1 MKTPERSLTSVTSPG
16 FRPSAIHGHL
26 PTRRSEAEVAAGGDL
41 HGFEGPVR
49 GRRSNPPRT
58 QLEHLAGMT
67 LSVHNPD
74 ELIAAIPHLLGFKPE
89 ESIVFLPMRSD
100 LPVARVDLPATARD
114 RDLVWNS
121 IRDAFNRYAQ
131 PGTSV
136 GIVCITADREMATD
150 VGHEFVARLDNI
162 GIDTQLLI
170 WADETRWADL
180 DTGDMGLQ
188 TEAAKELIA
197 AATVL
202 TGRAQPAATR
212 DSLATS
218 LVGDREPV
226 ARLLPETRAS
236 ARENTAKLE
245 GRWALAR
252 MQRFQ
257 RDGVRLSDA
266 DAARLLVAVESI
278 PTRDRLWLD
287 MNRGNASS
295 HVALWT
301 DMTQRAPDEVRAAPA
316 SLLGFASWL
325 SGHGALAWCAL
336 DQVPQD
342 KPYALANLV
351 ASAVQTGM
359 HPREWEAA
367 NRQAERS
374 LDNAV
379 DFTARRSPAQAGPAQ
394 AAPGF

>member
-1 MKTPERSLTSVTSPG
+1 
-16 FRPSAIHGHL
+16 
-26 PTRRSEAEVAAGGDL
+26 
-41 HGFEGPVR
+41 
-49 GRRSNPPRT
+49 
-58 QLEHLAGMT
+58 MT
-67 LSVHNPD
+67 LSIQNPD
-74 ELIAAIPHLLGFKPE
+74 ELIAVIPHLLGFKPE

-100 LPVARVDLPATARD
+100 LPVARVDLPTTTRD
-114 RDLVWNS
+114 RDFVWNS
-121 IRDAFNRYAQ
+121 ISDAFRRYAQ

-136 GIVCITADREMATD
+136 GIVCITADRALAEE
-150 VGHEFVARLDNI
+150 VGPEFAARLDTI
-162 GIDTQLLI
+162 GIDTRLVV

-188 TEAAKELIA
+188 TDAARERIA

-202 TGRAQPAATR
+202 TGRAQPATSR

-218 LVGDREPV
+218 LVGDREPI
-226 ARLLPETRAS
+226 ARLLSETRNP

-245 GRWALAR
+245 GLWALGR

-257 RDGVRLSDA
+257 RDGVRLSDG
-266 DAARLLVAVESI
+266 DAARLLVAVGST

-287 MNRGNASS
+287 MNRGNAAS

-316 SLLGFASWL
+316 SLLGFAGWL

-336 DQVPQD
+336 DQVPKD
-342 KPYALANLV
+342 KPCALANLV
-351 ASAVQTGM
+351 ATAVQTGM

-367 NRQAERS
+367 NRRTEHRVG
-374 LDNAV
+374 NATNFV
-379 DFTARRSPAQAGPAQ
+379 TRRSAAQAGPSRPAH
-394 AAPGF
+394 GF

>member
-1 MKTPERSLTSVTSPG
+1 
-16 FRPSAIHGHL
+16 
-26 PTRRSEAEVAAGGDL
+26 
-41 HGFEGPVR
+41 
-49 GRRSNPPRT
+49 
-58 QLEHLAGMT
+58 
-67 LSVHNPD
+67 
-74 ELIAAIPHLLGFKPE
+74 
-89 ESIVFLPMRSD
+89 
-100 LPVARVDLPATARD
+100 
-114 RDLVWNS
+114 
-121 IRDAFNRYAQ
+121 
-131 PGTSV
+131 
-136 GIVCITADREMATD
+136 MATD
-150 VGHEFVARLDNI
+150 VGHEFAARFESI
-162 GIDTQLLI
+162 GIDTRVML

-188 TEAAKELIA
+188 TDAARERIA

-202 TGRAQPAATR
+202 TGRPQPAATR

-226 ARLLPETRAS
+226 TRLLPETRDA
-236 ARENTAKLE
+236 AHEDTANPE
-245 GRWALAR
+245 GRWALSR
-252 MQRFQ
+252 MQRFH

-266 DAARLLVAVESI
+266 DAARLLVAVEST

-287 MNRGNASS
+287 MNRGNAAS

-336 DQVPQD
+336 DQVPND

-351 ASAVQTGM
+351 AAAIQSGM

-367 NRQAERS
+367 NRPTRHG
-374 LDNAV
+374 LDNTG
-379 DFTARRSPAQAGPAQ
+379 DFIARRSAAQAGPARP
-394 AAPGF
+394 APGF